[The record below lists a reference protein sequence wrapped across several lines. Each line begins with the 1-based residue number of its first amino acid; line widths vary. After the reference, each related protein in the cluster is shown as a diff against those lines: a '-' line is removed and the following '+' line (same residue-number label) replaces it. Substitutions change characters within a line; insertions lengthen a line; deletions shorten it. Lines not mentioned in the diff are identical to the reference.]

1 MLLRFLFVEDER
13 GLLGASSTLGNGIK
27 IANAQGEIHFT
38 QKGGEMMPKQH
49 RVLKTLLWSLCFVF
63 LSCTFARADEKKEE
77 PPKYVGVKT
86 CKGCHKDQFQVWE
99 KTKMAGAFELLK
111 TDAAKKISKDADKDP
126 KCVACHVT
134 GFNAEG
140 GYKIPDESKKEEVDK
155 AKALEGVQCENCHGP
170 GAKYVP
176 VMGKAMG
183 GKALDTKAAQEAG
196 LVIPDETTCQK
207 CHSKESPFFDEKK
220 WNFEEAKKTIA
231 HPKKKSDK

>member
-1 MLLRFLFVEDER
+1 M
-13 GLLGASSTLGNGIK
+13 
-27 IANAQGEIHFT
+27 
-38 QKGGEMMPKQH
+38 
-49 RVLKTLLWSLCFVF
+49 
-63 LSCTFARADEKKEE
+63 
-77 PPKYVGVKT
+77 GVKS

-99 KTKMAGAFELLK
+99 KTKMATSFELLK

-134 GFNAEG
+134 GFGKEG

-170 GAKYVP
+170 GGKYVP

-183 GKALDTKAAQEAG
+183 GKTLDRQAAQDAG
-196 LVIPDETTCQK
+196 LVMPDEKTCQK

-220 WNFEEAKKTIA
+220 WNFEEAKKAIA
-231 HPKKKSDK
+231 HPKKKSEK